1 MLKLKTER
9 AWPKASYTVGRF
21 YIGNIRFHESL
32 EDRDR
37 GLTSDMSLTEIQ
49 SKKVYGQT
57 AIPKGTY
64 KVILSV
70 SERFKK
76 RPWAAKYGGLVPE
89 IVGVKGFSGVRIH
102 PFNTAEESDGCIG
115 IGENKVKGKII
126 NSVKCYDE
134 FMSKYMF
141 PAWTRK
147 EEITI
152 EIV

>member
-1 MLKLKTER
+1 MVLKLFRKY
-9 AWPKASYTVGRF
+9 PKETYT
-21 YIGNIRFHESL
+21 IGAFNVNGVRFHESM
-32 EDRDR
+32 EDKDR
-37 GLTSDMSLTEIQ
+37 GLTSDMSLSEIL

-70 SERFKK
+70 SEKFKK
-76 RPWAAKYGGLVPE
+76 KPWAAKYGGLVPE

-102 PFNTAEESDGCIG
+102 PLNTAEESLGCIG

-134 FMSKYMF
+134 FMSKYML